1 MLIIDII
8 WTIIVPI
15 FIIIGIGALLDR
27 FFDIDLPTLS
37 KLNFYIFV
45 PALIFI
51 KILDSTLSVK
61 EMSNIVLFSVT
72 LVFVLFVLSIFV
84 FKLKPYRDRQTILS
98 MGTFFFNSGNFGIPF
113 VVLAF
118 GNRHISTIAMIL
130 MVQNFLTFTLG
141 IWLLEKDGEGTGP
154 VKIMVRFLKVPA
166 ILSIILAL
174 ILRSLDLELI
184 ATLKVPLN
192 YLGNGLIPIALLTL
206 GVQLARARLGSNLVP
221 LSGSVLMRLVIS
233 PLVAWAL
240 IPIFGITGELAT
252 VLIVTAGL
260 PVAVNTYILAAE
272 YGKDEELASQ
282 QVFWTTLLSTLT
294 LAILIA
300 VFR

>member
-8 WTIIVPI
+8 RTIIVPI
-15 FIIIGIGALLDR
+15 FIIIGIGVLLDR

-37 KLNFYIFV
+37 KLNFYVFV
-45 PALIFI
+45 PALIFV

-61 EMSNIVLFSVT
+61 EMRSIVIFSVT
-72 LVFVLFVLSIFV
+72 LVFVLFVLSLFV
-84 FKLKPYRDRQTILS
+84 FRLKPYRDRQTILS

-130 MVQNFLTFTLG
+130 MVQNFLNFTLG

-184 ATLKVPLN
+184 ATLKEPLN